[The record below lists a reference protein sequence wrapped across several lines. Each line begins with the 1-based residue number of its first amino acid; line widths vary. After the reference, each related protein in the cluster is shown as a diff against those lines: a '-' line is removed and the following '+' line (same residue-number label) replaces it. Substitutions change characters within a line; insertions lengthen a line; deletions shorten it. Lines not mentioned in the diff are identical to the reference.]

1 MTTQGSKVA
10 SARRWAEHSAAAAT
24 SRALAGVG
32 LALCTA
38 VAACSSGGGAG
49 STTPESTPPGAE
61 QRSWRSFSDM
71 APVQALKST
80 SEYLWV
86 GTAGGLLRYPIDGGE
101 PLRIAEDSGPGGQQ
115 IVEIESDEH
124 GRVWALSEKG
134 LGVYEEGAWSRPTGA
149 LPDVGTISALALTTD
164 GTVWVGGS
172 QGLVAN
178 GGTWVRWAT
187 DDDVTALAPI
197 DGTNEFWVG
206 TSQSGIW
213 YVDAERMVSKHV
225 RERGMP
231 CGAIRSLVAGDGSVW
246 ALCSRGDGSIIARYD
261 GTRWQGLT
269 AKLPDR
275 PVDLARCRKGVV
287 LLTDSALWQVVE
299 RTGTEPAPA
308 AAEGEIPM
316 SVVFEGAP
324 MVAQR
329 FKIQPTQNVGE
340 PPVSH
345 LVAQPRGM
353 DPFVPAAEAPS
364 RPDGVAPMP
373 PPLLK
378 RVDVRIGEDPTLA
391 RCDERGIWVGTD
403 GLGVTRIGRG
413 GQVSHYRTYDLVIT
427 ERPFTVAADDD
438 GRAWFLTRELS
449 AGYLENTSEGR
460 FAHAQVEPDVTAGVQ
475 ILFFASRGAGAYAFG
490 RLRGSNVVRI
500 YQHANGQW
508 SEIIERELVFA
519 PTLDQQVAE
528 QERIRQETRERRRR
542 REERRL
548 REEQA
553 AQQGQGQP
561 KEEREGPAEAEPS
574 VSAALVLADFSFF
587 EVDPLG
593 KFWIGILLPSEDG
606 SGQLVPAGVAV
617 IDLEVEE
624 VTYHGERPSGPG
636 AVAIPDDVNVVDFM
650 SSGEPWLGGLH
661 GVIVMRAGGALQRYD
676 EATGLNGEVVND
688 LAIDAHGMPWVAT
701 PEGLGHYEDNTWRF
715 FLDNQPEHL
724 HVVSL
729 AVDADGELWM
739 GGNRGASHYDG
750 ERWEVFTATRGGL
763 ISNRIRSVHVD
774 SQDRV
779 WFVTDAGISM
789 LSRH

>member
-1 MTTQGSKVA
+1 MTTQGTRVA
-10 SARRWAEHSAAAAT
+10 STWRGAGQGSAAERITLLGAGLSLCVAA
-24 SRALAGVG
+24 
-32 LALCTA
+32 
-38 VAACSSGGGAG
+38 AACSSGGSG
-49 STTPESTPPGAE
+49 STTPESPPPAAE

-71 APVQALKST
+71 SPVEAVEST
-80 SEYLWV
+80 PEHLWV
-86 GTAGGLLRYPIDGGE
+86 GTAGGLLRYPIDGGD
-101 PLRIAEDSGPGGQQ
+101 PLRIAEDSGPGGQR
-115 IVEIESDEH
+115 IVEIESDER
-124 GRVWALSEKG
+124 GRVWALSDRG
-134 LGVYEEGAWSRPTGA
+134 LGVYEDGAWSRPTGA

-172 QGLVAN
+172 KGLVAN
-178 GGTWVRWAT
+178 GGTWVRWAGE
-187 DDDVTALAPI
+187 DEVTVLEPI
-197 DGTNEFWVG
+197 AGSNEFWVG
-206 TSQSGIW
+206 TRQGGIW
-213 YVDAERMVSKHV
+213 HVDAERMVSKHV

-231 CGAIRSLVAGDGSVW
+231 CGAVRSLVAGDGVVW

-287 LLTDSALWQVVE
+287 LLTESALWQVVE
-299 RTGTEPAPA
+299 RAGDAPAPA
-308 AAEGEIPM
+308 AEGQVPM
-316 SVVFEGAP
+316 AVVFEGAP

-329 FKIQPTQNVGE
+329 FKIQPTQNVGDT
-340 PPVSH
+340 PVTH
-345 LVAQPRGM
+345 LVANPSAIE
-353 DPFVPAAEAPS
+353 PFVEASGPPP
-364 RPDGVAPMP
+364 RPDGITPLP

-391 RCDERGIWVGTD
+391 RCDERGIWVGTE

-413 GQVSHYRTYDLVIT
+413 GQVSPYRTFDLVIT

-449 AGYLENTSEGR
+449 AGYLENTGEGR
-460 FAHAQVEPDVTAGVQ
+460 FAHAQVEPEATAGVQ

-500 YQHANGQW
+500 YQHAGGQW
-508 SEIIERELVFA
+508 SEIIERELAFA
-519 PTLDQQVAE
+519 PTEEQQEAE
-528 QERIRQETRERRRR
+528 QERIREETRERRRR

-548 REEQA
+548 RREQEA
-553 AQQGQGQP
+553 AQGAP
-561 KEEREGPAEAEPS
+561 KEEREGAEPAP
-574 VSAALVLADFSFF
+574 AASPPVLADFSFF
-587 EVDPLG
+587 EVDPQG
-593 KFWIGILLPSEDG
+593 KFWVGILLPAEDG

-636 AVAIPDDVNVVDFM
+636 AVAIPNDLNVVDFM

-661 GVIVMRAGGALQRYD
+661 GVIVMRAGGALERFD

-688 LAIDAHGMPWVAT
+688 LAIDARGMPWVAT
-701 PEGLGHYEDNTWRF
+701 PEGLGHYQDNTWRF
-715 FLDNQPEHL
+715 FLDNQPPHL
-724 HVVSL
+724 HVVSI

-750 ERWEVFTATRGGL
+750 ERWEVFTATRAGL
-763 ISNRIRSVHVD
+763 ISNHVRSVHVD
-774 SQDRV
+774 SQNRV

-789 LSRH
+789 LSRR

>member
-1 MTTQGSKVA
+1 MTTQASSDASTRQSADRGVA
-10 SARRWAEHSAAAAT
+10 VATRRALLGAGLSLCAAAA
-24 SRALAGVG
+24 
-32 LALCTA
+32 
-38 VAACSSGGGAG
+38 ACSGGDPGP
-49 STTPESTPPGAE
+49 TTPDSAPAAAE

-71 APVQALKST
+71 APVQALEST
-80 SEYLWV
+80 AEHLWV
-86 GTAGGLLRYPIDGGE
+86 GTAGGLLRYPLDGGD
-101 PLRIAEDSGPGGQQ
+101 PLRIAEDSGPGGLR
-115 IVEIESDEH
+115 IAEIESDER
-124 GRVWALSEKG
+124 GRVWALSERG
-134 LGVYEEGAWSRPTGA
+134 LGVYEAGAWSRPTAA
-149 LPDVGTISALALTTD
+149 LPDVGTLAALALTSD

-172 QGLVAN
+172 KGLVAN

-197 DGTNEFWVG
+197 AGGNEFWVG
-206 TSQSGIW
+206 TTQSGIW
-213 YVDAERMVSKHV
+213 HVDAERMVSKHV

-231 CGAIRSLVAGDGSVW
+231 CGAVRSLVASDGTVW
-246 ALCSRGDGSIIARYD
+246 ALCSRGDGSILARFD
-261 GTRWQGLT
+261 GTRWQGFT
-269 AKLPDR
+269 AKIPER
-275 PVDLARCRKGVV
+275 PVDLAQCRKGVV
-287 LLTDSALWQVVE
+287 LMTDSSLWQVVE
-299 RTGTEPAPA
+299 RTGAEPPPA
-308 AAEGEIPM
+308 ATEGQVPM
-316 SVVFEGAP
+316 AVVFEGSP
-324 MVAQR
+324 MVPQR

-340 PPVSH
+340 PPISH
-345 LVAQPRGM
+345 LVAGPRGM
-353 DPFVPAAEAPS
+353 EPFVQAGEAPP
-364 RPDGVAPMP
+364 RPDNVAPLP
-373 PPLLK
+373 PPVLK

-391 RCDERGIWVGTD
+391 RCDDRGIWVGTE

-449 AGYLENTSEGR
+449 AGYLENTAEGR

-500 YQHANGQW
+500 YQHAGGRW
-508 SEIIERELVFA
+508 SEIIERELVFG
-519 PTLDQQVAE
+519 PTLEQQEAE
-528 QERIRQETRERRRR
+528 RERIRQETRERRRR

-548 REEQA
+548 RREQEA
-553 AQQGQGQP
+553 AQGQP
-561 KEEREGPAEAEPS
+561 KEAREAEAVAP
-574 VSAALVLADFSFF
+574 APVLADFSFF
-587 EVDPLG
+587 EVDPQG
-593 KFWIGILLPSEDG
+593 KFWVGLLLPADDG

-624 VTYHGERPSGPG
+624 VTHHGERPSGPG
-636 AVAIPDDVNVVDFM
+636 AVTIPDDVNVIDFM

-661 GVIVMRAGGALQRYD
+661 GVIVMRAGGALERFD
-676 EATGLNGEVVND
+676 EARGLNGEVVND
-688 LAIDAHGMPWVAT
+688 LAIDARGMPWVAT

-715 FLDNQPEHL
+715 FLDNQPQHL

-729 AVDADGELWM
+729 AVDSDGELWM
-739 GGNRGASHYDG
+739 GGSRGASHYDG

-789 LSRH
+789 LSRR